1 MTIRLLPSTLVNRIA
16 AGEVIERPASV
27 VKELVENAIDAG
39 STHIDVSVENGGIN
53 RIAISDNGSGMG
65 PQDLELSIERHA
77 TSKLAGEDL
86 LNISYLGFRGEALP
100 SIASIS
106 RFLIQSRPQGGDS
119 GWQLFVEAGRKNPL
133 QPTSMTVGT
142 RVEVKDLFYAT
153 PARLKFLKTPTT
165 ELGQIVDTLERLAIS
180 NPHIRLTLTTEKR
193 KVFDFAAHTGDL
205 FEQRLNRLAE
215 ILGKDFAANALSVDE
230 TREGIRVSGYISL
243 PTFNK
248 SNSQHQYFF
257 VNGRPVK
264 DRLLLGAIRGA
275 YMDVLAHD
283 RYAVVVLAIDLPCE
297 EVDVN
302 VHPTKAEVRFKD
314 GGLVRHLCVGSI
326 KRALANAG
334 HTAASTLSHRI
345 MPPNLGSNTRPLFH
359 SGPSRAYT
367 AMPQTATH
375 IVVQE
380 AQAALRPIEMT
391 QNLHQPA
398 AVDNYPEEE
407 VNQFPLGLA
416 RAQIHNTYI
425 ITQTQDGMIIVDQ
438 HAAHERI
445 VYERLKSDFARNIE
459 RETLLIPEVVELS
472 PKHFSLLQDYIQT
485 FHSHGLH
492 IENFGEGAILVR
504 EIPALIKGIHIQKL
518 IVEICEDIS
527 GDNTPSRV
535 EEALLKRLSTYA
547 CHHSI
552 RAGKPLAL
560 SEMDTLLRQM
570 ESTPLSG
577 QCNHGR
583 PTHVTLKLS
592 DIERLFGRK

>member
-39 STHIDVSVENGGIN
+39 ATHIDVTVENGGIN
-53 RIAISDNGSGMG
+53 RITVSDNGLGMTAE
-65 PQDLELSIERHA
+65 DLELSIERHA
-77 TSKLAGEDL
+77 TSKLVGEDL

-106 RFLIQSRPQGGDS
+106 RFLIQSRHKDGDS
-119 GWQLFVEAGRKNPL
+119 GWKLLIEAGRKNGL
-133 QPTSMTVGT
+133 QPTFMTTGT

-165 ELGQIVDTLERLAIS
+165 ELGQIVGTLERLAIS
-180 NPHIRLTLTTEKR
+180 TPHIRLTLTTEKR
-193 KVFDFAAHTGDL
+193 KVLDFAAHTGDL
-205 FEQRLNRLAE
+205 FEQRLNRLVE
-215 ILGKDFAANALSVDE
+215 ILGKDFAANALPIDE

-283 RYAVVVLAIDLPCE
+283 RYAVVVLAIDLPCD

-314 GGLVRHLCVGSI
+314 NALVRHLCVGSI

-334 HTAASTLSHRI
+334 HKAASTVSHRI
-345 MPPNLGSNTRPLFH
+345 IPHMSGATRPLFH
-359 SGPSRAYT
+359 TANTHAYT
-367 AMPQTATH
+367 TMPQ
-375 IVVQE
+375 
-380 AQAALRPIEMT
+380 AAANVFVRESTPAFQLS
-391 QNLHQPA
+391 QNNHYQPQPVG
-398 AVDNYPEEE
+398 VDNPQAEDT
-407 VNQFPLGLA
+407 NHFPLGLA

-425 ITQTQDGMIIVDQ
+425 IAQSSEGMVIVDQ

-445 VYERLKSDFARNIE
+445 VYERLKSEFAQNIE
-459 RETLLIPEVVELS
+459 RETLLIPEVVGLT
-472 PKHFSLLQDYIQT
+472 PKHFALLQDHIQT
-485 FHSHGLH
+485 FHNVGLH
-492 IENFGEGAILVR
+492 IENFGDGAILVR
-504 EIPALIKGIHIQKL
+504 EVPTLIKGTYIQEL

-527 GDNTPSRV
+527 LENSVTRV
-535 EEALLKRLSTYA
+535 EEALLKRLSTHA

-552 RAGKPLAL
+552 RAGKPLSHA
-560 SEMDTLLRQM
+560 EMDTLLRQM

-583 PTHVTLKLS
+583 PTHVVLSLS

>member
-27 VKELVENAIDAG
+27 VKELVENSIDAG
-39 STHIDVSVENGGIN
+39 ATHIDVSVENGGIN
-53 RIAISDNGSGMG
+53 RITIVDNGRGMS
-65 PQDLELSIERHA
+65 PQDLELCVERHA

-86 LNISYLGFRGEALP
+86 LNISFLGFRGEALP

-106 RFLIQSRPQGGDS
+106 RFLIQSRLLEGDS
-119 GWQLFVEAGRKNPL
+119 GWKLYVEAGRKNEL
-133 QPTSMTVGT
+133 QPASMTTGT

-193 KVFDFAAHTGDL
+193 KVFDFAAHTGEL
-205 FEQRLNRLAE
+205 FEQRLNRLVE
-215 ILGKDFAANALSVDE
+215 ILGKDFAVNALPVDE
-230 TREGIRVSGYISL
+230 EREGIRVSGYISL

-334 HTAASTLSHRI
+334 HKAASTVSYKI
-345 MPPNLGSNTRPLFH
+345 MPHHQSSATRQLFH
-359 SGPSRAYT
+359 SNSSHAFM
-367 AMPQTATH
+367 AMPQTAGPIFVH
-375 IVVQE
+375 E
-380 AQAALRPIEMT
+380 APAAL
-391 QNLHQPA
+391 QPLPTNPHLQHPS
-398 AVDNYPEEE
+398 AVDN
-407 VNQFPLGLA
+407 NQAQGFPLGLA
-416 RAQIHNTYI
+416 RTQIHNTYI
-425 ITQTQDGMIIVDQ
+425 ISQTKDGMIIVDQ

-445 VYERLKSDFARNIE
+445 VYERLKSDFAQNIE
-459 RETLLIPEVVELS
+459 RESLLIPEVVELS
-472 PKHFSLLQDYIQT
+472 PKHFALLQDHLKT
-485 FHSHGLH
+485 FHAYGLH

-504 EIPALIKGIHIQKL
+504 EVPTLIKGTNIQKL

-527 GDNTPSRV
+527 DQNTLSRV
-535 EEALLKRLSTYA
+535 EEAMLKRLSTHA

-583 PTHVTLKLS
+583 PTHVTLSLA